1 MLLFNDITNNPRH
14 IPVKDGKLIYLPGF
28 IDERTSEIL
37 IDNLRK
43 EIIWKQETLKIFGRQ
58 HLTPRLTAWYG
69 DPGMT
74 YSYSGL
80 KLQPVEWT
88 HTLQEVKKQIE
99 QKLYFTFNSVLL
111 NWYRN
116 GNDSMG
122 WHADDEKELGKNP
135 VIASLSLGQ
144 SRFLHFRRKDNHK
157 DSFKILLENGSL
169 LIMSETLQHYW
180 QHALPKST
188 KPMGER
194 MNLTFRTILPGKNT
208 SE

>member
-1 MLLFNDITNNPRH
+1 MSLFDDQTNIPQV
-14 IPVKDGKLIYLPGF
+14 IPVKDGKLICFNGF
-28 IDERTSEIL
+28 INETASAIL
-37 IDNLRK
+37 IDKLRK

-58 HLTPRLTAWYG
+58 YLTPRLTAWYG
-69 DPGMT
+69 DAGMT

-80 KLQPVEWT
+80 KFHPEDWSPS
-88 HTLQEVKKQIE
+88 LQEVKQQIE
-99 QKLYFTFNSVLL
+99 QKIQYTFNSVLL

-144 SRFLHFRRKDNHK
+144 ARFLQFRRKDNHK

-169 LIMSETLQHYW
+169 LIMSETLQHHW
-180 QHALPKST
+180 QHALPKSN

-194 MNLTFRTILPGKNT
+194 MNLTFRTIFPEKNT
-208 SE
+208 

>member
-1 MLLFNDITNNPRH
+1 MLLFNDISHDPRH

-28 IDERTSEIL
+28 IDGTASENL
-37 IDNLRK
+37 LDNLRK

-80 KLQPVEWT
+80 KLQPAEWT

-99 QKLYFTFNSVLL
+99 QKLNFTFNSVLL

-135 VIASLSLGQ
+135 VIASLSLGKA
-144 SRFLHFRRKDNHK
+144 RFLHFRRKDNHK

-180 QHALPKST
+180 QHALPKSS

-194 MNLTFRTILPGKNT
+194 MNLTFRSIFPGKNT
-208 SE
+208 

>member
-1 MLLFNDITNNPRH
+1 MLLFNDITNDPRY
-14 IPVKDGKLIYLPGF
+14 IPVRDGEIIYLPGF
-28 IDERTSEIL
+28 IDETASENL
-37 IDNLRK
+37 LDNLRK

-58 HLTPRLTAWYG
+58 YLTPRLTAWYG
-69 DPGMT
+69 DAGMT
-74 YSYSGL
+74 YNYSGL
-80 KLQPVEWT
+80 KLQPLDWT
-88 HTLQEVKKQIE
+88 PSLQEVKQQIE
-99 QKLYFTFNSVLL
+99 QNIQCTFNSVLL

-144 SRFLHFRRKDNHK
+144 ARYLHFRRKDNHK

-169 LIMSETLQHYW
+169 LIMSETLQHHW

-188 KPMGER
+188 KPMVER
-194 MNLTFRTILPGKNT
+194 MNLTFRSIFPEKNT
-208 SE
+208 

>member
-1 MLLFNDITNNPRH
+1 MLLFNDITNDQRH
-14 IPVKDGKLIYLPGF
+14 IPVKDGKLIHLPGF
-28 IDERTSEIL
+28 IDETASENL
-37 IDNLRK
+37 LDNLRK

-58 HLTPRLTAWYG
+58 YLTPRLTAWYG
-69 DPGMT
+69 DAGMT
-74 YSYSGL
+74 YNYSGL
-80 KLQPVEWT
+80 KLQPLDWT
-88 HTLQEVKKQIE
+88 PSLQEVKQQIE
-99 QKLYFTFNSVLL
+99 QKIQCTFNSVLL

-144 SRFLHFRRKDNHK
+144 ARYLHFRRKDNHK

-194 MNLTFRTILPGKNT
+194 MNLTFRTIFPGKNT
-208 SE
+208 